1 MECVM
6 EDDGTGDTRHETRY
20 EKVTE
25 YWRGWE
31 SKLLTLSEGIFIFW
45 TTSTDVNNMR
55 NCARHG
61 YKFTMKWF
69 YMNVFAWELLDYVLR
84 WRKLWQMISLKVF
97 QKVHEEFHGVV
108 VSKTSKRI
116 LNISWCQICKIK
128 IEKCI

>member
-1 MECVM
+1 M

-84 WRKLWQMISLKVF
+84 WRKLWHDFIKGIS
-97 QKVHEEFHGVV
+97 E
-108 VSKTSKRI
+108 STWR
-116 LNISWCQICKIK
+116 ISWSSGKQNI
-128 IEKCI
+128 